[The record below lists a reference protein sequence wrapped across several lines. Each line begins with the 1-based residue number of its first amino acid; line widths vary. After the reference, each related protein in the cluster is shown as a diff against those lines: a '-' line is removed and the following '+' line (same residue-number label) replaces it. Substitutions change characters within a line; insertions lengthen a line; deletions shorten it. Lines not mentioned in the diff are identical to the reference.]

1 MRQFATMR
9 DVVTR
14 QARAM
19 MSAVEEVAR
28 DVATVRTEMREMK
41 SAVENVEGEVESMKT
56 GLRDFIESLDG
67 RSSDSGAANIEGA
80 QTNVDTI
87 KSDVEMIKTNIGTML
102 GQHVAQ
108 TVEAVQGDV
117 QTIKGDVGKVMIDS
131 QVSRQTLREL
141 QEEMATV
148 KSVLAIGEE
157 ATTVAGAGRAQT
169 PLTPQMEQSVT
180 QTVESVQQVQGEL
193 QTVTQAVQSVR
204 GDVETIKQAV
214 DAIRET
220 LRAPSRRSPNGIMRT
235 SSSMSSLQLPAV
247 HPQNR

>member
-1 MRQFATMR
+1 
-9 DVVTR
+9 
-14 QARAM
+14 

-67 RSSDSGAANIEGA
+67 RSSDSGAANIEGV
-80 QTNVDTI
+80 QTNV
-87 KSDVEMIKTNIGTML
+87 
-102 GQHVAQ
+102 QHVAQ

-169 PLTPQMEQSVT
+169 PLTPHMEQSVT